1 MILLESNERKI
12 PVFVKIEEYRDIIDI
27 AELIKRKVRD
37 AKTLLAAIEDI
48 KESEQSELE
57 AWRNALSD
65 IEKKIEEIDS
75 ELLSPGE

>member
-1 MILLESNERKI
+1 MESNERKF
-12 PVFVKIEEYRDIIDI
+12 PVFIKIEEYRDIIDI

-57 AWRNALSD
+57 AWRNALSE